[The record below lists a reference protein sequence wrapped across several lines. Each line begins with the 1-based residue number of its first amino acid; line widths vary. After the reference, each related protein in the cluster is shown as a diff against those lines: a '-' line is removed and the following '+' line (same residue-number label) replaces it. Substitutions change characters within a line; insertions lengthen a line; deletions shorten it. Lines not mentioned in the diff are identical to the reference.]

1 MIFRPSKPPHRRS
14 PVHRATPYLAAFAA
28 VLCVG
33 LPPILGAGEGT
44 GEVGVVNLLTP
55 NQQSIEGSPT
65 GWTAGGS
72 AWTSRTNEYAAHGRH
87 SLKVVAGGPMYD
99 GQRAMDV
106 GTLGGVEGAQVRAGS
121 SYEARLQV
129 RPWETFRTKV
139 ACRLE
144 WFSADGKRVGITDPA
159 WHSEAADAWTT
170 ISCAATAPDGAAF
183 AAVRVEFVAV
193 YHGDAHYIDD
203 AALFGSSDEPPP
215 MTNLLDAEQNGF
227 ESALRGWVTQGNA
240 AIVRSTAFA
249 STGTASMSVTG
260 STSDP
265 VYVDATR
272 TVRVGTSPGPDGV
285 PVEPGAPY
293 VGSVSVMSTSESS
306 PVRCELRFYA
316 PDGSIITTSLGPD
329 RLETP
334 GSWGRHLCSAR
345 APSGATHA
353 ALRVVIGDADTGDE
367 HYVDDAWLLAG
378 GTPPSVPAPDTTQ
391 PGTAAPT
398 TEPVD
403 TTSTSPATTLPTP
416 PPTTTAP
423 SLSSTTTTTTASPTT
438 TVAPVTTMPPPP
450 TTVPATTEPP
460 LVPTGGGGGVPTS
473 SSTGPRVANPASIGR
488 LEVTGSQS
496 ISDVV
501 VDSIVVHGGG
511 QLTATNVRVTGSIAV
526 IPRLG
531 TPTTKL
537 HLTNSAV
544 HAGLTINA
552 VDGAGNLYWGGEVPV
567 DVAVTGSWIHHP
579 QGDGQYHTEALAGF
593 GWPRGAR
600 FTNTAFI
607 QAGPFNATA
616 TATTNWHGADTTFD
630 GCYFGW
636 TAGTAA
642 YFTVYIEGR
651 NNTVTNSRLEPGL
664 AGHIYPNS
672 SPHAT
677 YTNTTDALT
686 GTLLAI

>member
-1 MIFRPSKPPHRRS
+1 VLTKLS
-14 PVHRATPYLAAFAA
+14 PK
-28 VLCVG
+28 
-33 LPPILGAGEGT
+33 GT
-44 GEVGVVNLLTP
+44 VCLLT
-55 NQQSIEGSPT
+55 
-65 GWTAGGS
+65 A
-72 AWTSRTNEYAAHGRH
+72 
-87 SLKVVAGGPMYD
+87 
-99 GQRAMDV
+99 
-106 GTLGGVEGAQVRAGS
+106 
-121 SYEARLQV
+121 
-129 RPWETFRTKV
+129 
-139 ACRLE
+139 
-144 WFSADGKRVGITDPA
+144 
-159 WHSEAADAWTT
+159 
-170 ISCAATAPDGAAF
+170 
-183 AAVRVEFVAV
+183 
-193 YHGDAHYIDD
+193 
-203 AALFGSSDEPPP
+203 
-215 MTNLLDAEQNGF
+215 
-227 ESALRGWVTQGNA
+227 
-240 AIVRSTAFA
+240 
-249 STGTASMSVTG
+249 
-260 STSDP
+260 
-265 VYVDATR
+265 
-272 TVRVGTSPGPDGV
+272 
-285 PVEPGAPY
+285 
-293 VGSVSVMSTSESS
+293 
-306 PVRCELRFYA
+306 
-316 PDGSIITTSLGPD
+316 
-329 RLETP
+329 
-334 GSWGRHLCSAR
+334 
-345 APSGATHA
+345 
-353 ALRVVIGDADTGDE
+353 DADTDLIADVNGWFTGTSY
-367 HYVDDAWLLAG
+367 HAHTPRRLLE
-378 GTPPSVPAPDTTQ
+378 TR
-391 PGTAAPT
+391 PG
-398 TEPVD
+398 
-403 TTSTSPATTLPTP
+403 
-416 PPTTTAP
+416 
-423 SLSSTTTTTTASPTT
+423 STTTDALDNGSGRRTAGSVYQLQVAGRAGVPTNAT
-438 TVAPVTTMPPPP
+438 TVALNLTATNATGIGYVTAYPCDQPMPNASSLNYAPGTPIANTVLARLSANGSVCLLTADADTDLIADVNGWFTGTSYHALTPARLHDTRDVPPAP
-450 TTVPATTEPP
+450 S
-460 LVPTGGGGGVPTS
+460 GGVPTS